1 MFPVTRMLTVA
12 MAGVVCF
19 ALLIPLALSR
29 HNAALA
35 TFLIAIFA
43 AYTAANVVL
52 WIRLKRRA

>member
-43 AYTAANVVL
+43 AYAIANVVL